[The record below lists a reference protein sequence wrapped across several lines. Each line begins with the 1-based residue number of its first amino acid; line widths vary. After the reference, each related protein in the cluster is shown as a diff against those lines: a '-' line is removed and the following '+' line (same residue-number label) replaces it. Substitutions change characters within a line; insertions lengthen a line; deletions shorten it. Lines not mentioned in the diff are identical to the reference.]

1 MFGWIQWLYICV
13 WTNIKVFKI
22 SPSGKTYTM
31 EGVGGDLRG
40 VIPRVAEQIID
51 HIENNARQV
60 DNEGI
65 DYSIHGSYLEIYQEQ
80 LCDLLNN
87 GDDAVDLRI
96 RMDPLS
102 ITGKELCVEG
112 LTERLLKTSKD
123 FLKLI
128 QIGSKNRTLPKQ
140 I

>member
-1 MFGWIQWLYICV
+1 
-13 WTNIKVFKI
+13 
-22 SPSGKTYTM
+22 M
-31 EGVGGDLRG
+31 EGVEGDLRG

-80 LCDLLNN
+80 LRDLLNN